1 MKLARIIIFATGAI
15 FFVIDLFIVFY
26 NPDMPESTAALA
38 AMTCTAVEIKEEP
51 PAPEPEKEYK
61 YIEDCPLDVELQ
73 QGIYDICEKYN
84 VPYELVM
91 AMIKKES
98 LYITDSVGDN
108 GDSVGLMQIQEKWHY
123 ELMEELGVSDLTD
136 PLGNVEVGTA
146 LIASYIEESGNV
158 EYALMKYNGGAA
170 YADRMTE
177 AGKVSDYAQEIM
189 ETAFMYERENG
200 I

>member
-1 MKLARIIIFATGAI
+1 MKLARIIYFTIGAI
-15 FFVIDLFIVFY
+15 FFVIDFFIVF
-26 NPDMPESTAALA
+26 DKPESTESTAVLA
-38 AMTCTAVEIKEEP
+38 AMTNAAVEVKEEP
-51 PAPEPEKEYK
+51 APAPEKEYK
-61 YIEDCPLDVELQ
+61 YIEECPLDVELQ

-84 VPYELVM
+84 VQYELVM

-98 LYITDSVGDN
+98 VYVVDCVGDN

-136 PLGNVEVGTA
+136 PLGNVEVGAA
-146 LIASYIEESGNV
+146 LISSYIEESGNV

-177 AGKVSDYAQEIM
+177 AGKVSDYAQEI
-189 ETAFMYERENG
+189 TATAAMYE
-200 I
+200 